1 MVMINVMLRMEMLRT
16 SNLVLMMVVMVMSMV
31 KVMLMMLIMMM
42 NVMLRMEML
51 STWLHTLKV
60 RSRSHRASGRLSN
73 GLNVKTSDTFRFHIM
88 FILCRLF

>member
-1 MVMINVMLRMEMLRT
+1 MIASDDDDEGGQSASLYLLHQLECAHLNQNAL
-16 SNLVLMMVVMVMSMV
+16 
-31 KVMLMMLIMMM
+31 MLMLMI

-73 GLNVKTSDTFRFHIM
+73 VLNVETSDTFRF
-88 FILCRLF
+88 